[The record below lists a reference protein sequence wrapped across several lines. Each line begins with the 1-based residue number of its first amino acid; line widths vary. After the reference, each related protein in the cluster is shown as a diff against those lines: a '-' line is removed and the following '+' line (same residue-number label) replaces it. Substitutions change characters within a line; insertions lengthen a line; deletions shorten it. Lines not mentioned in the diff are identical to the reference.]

1 MPKRVLYDATRLT
14 GVGGTAK
21 AKPYGMDGD
30 YSIKIQRE
38 GQDG

>member
-1 MPKRVLYDATRLT
+1 MTNAETCIICATCLT

-38 GQDG
+38 G